1 MKNIEIIK
9 KYLTKKW
16 KQNLLIFFIFLF
28 VIFLNHYVLAMNTT
42 KKNTKKD
49 SIVLATNNFT
59 PPLSFDGEGTRNGIE
74 TDNGEKISGSDV
86 FLMKDIADKLNKD
99 LRIKIYNVEGCIN
112 NLELGQVDAII
123 GMLDIT
129 EERQNNFLAIPY
141 SNVDLSILIRND
153 DNIDHDIIESK
164 KNKKDGSISLE
175 FLKKKNGDK
184 IILSTI
190 TGCSHDIRK
199 YKFDRFTDIDK
210 KDGKINLVCREQS
223 IYCAKAVEQKEADA
237 FILEYPVLKNLA
249 ESEQNR
255 GKFKVFKLN
264 DKDLKLKPLGI
275 FLKNDDKGRKL
286 KAKIEKEL
294 KELINVPNKEG
305 EMLNINT
312 SLQDYWATEYS
323 KKAQEDYECI
333 QVKEKE
339 QMQKNFIQRIWQEIP
354 KYKQGFIISLTVAVN
369 SLFLG
374 FILSLFFFRV
384 KISVE
389 NNKKTQKN
397 ILMYLQKIFS
407 FLIDILMNM
416 FESVPV
422 IVLALLFHSVLAKN
436 FEFFKTSLN
445 AFYVAIIVISLGTT
459 IDFTHKMMHNNKF
472 LDKGQIEAAYALGMN
487 QKQVFK
493 EIIFSQIL
501 KRTIPSIKNQFIINI
516 KETAAF
522 SIIGLIDLLWV
533 AKRNVSKTYDVIIP
547 FVVVTLIY
555 IFLVS
560 LIQTASKFKIT
571 KKKKS

>member
-1 MKNIEIIK
+1 MKNTEIMK
-9 KYLTKKW
+9 TYFAKKW
-16 KQNLLIFFIFLF
+16 KRNLLIFFIFLL

-42 KKNTKKD
+42 KTKYTKN

-59 PPLSFDGEGTRNGIE
+59 PPFSFDGKGTLNGIDTE
-74 TDNGEKISGSDV
+74 NGEKISGSDV
-86 FLMKDIADKLNKD
+86 LLMKGITDKLKKD
-99 LRIKIYNVEGCIN
+99 LRIKIYNIEGCIN
-112 NLELGQVDAII
+112 NLASGQVDAII

-129 EERQNNFLAIPY
+129 EERTKKFLAIPY

-153 DNIDHDIIESK
+153 QDIEIQ
-164 KNKKDGSISLE
+164 NVNNDDTTISLGC
-175 FLKKKNGDK
+175 LKKADGK
-184 IILSTI
+184 IRLSTV
-190 TGCSHDIRK
+190 TGCSHDIGK
-199 YKFDRFTDIDK
+199 NKFNSFGNIDK
-210 KDGKINLVCREQS
+210 NNNGETNLVTRGQS
-223 IYCAKAVEQKEADA
+223 IYCAQAVKQKEADA

-249 ESEQNR
+249 ESEQNK

-264 DKDLKLKPLGI
+264 DDSLKLKSLGI
-275 FLKNDDKGRKL
+275 FLKKDDKGEKL
-286 KAKIEKEL
+286 KRDIETAL
-294 KELINVPNKEG
+294 KKLINVPNEKEKI
-305 EMLNINT
+305 E
-312 SLQDYWATEYS
+312 SLEDYWSSEYS
-323 KKAQEDYECI
+323 TKAQEDYKCI
-333 QVKEKE
+333 QEKEKE
-339 QMQKNFIQRIWQEIP
+339 QMRKKFIQRIWQEIP
-354 KYKQGFIISLTVAVN
+354 KYKQGFIISLTVAVD

-416 FESVPV
+416 FKSVPI
-422 IVLALLFHSVLAKN
+422 IVLALLFHSVLANN

-459 IDFTHKMMHNNKF
+459 INFTNTMMHHNKF

-516 KETAAF
+516 KETTAF

-533 AKRNVSKTYDVIIP
+533 AQRNVSKTYDVIIP
-547 FVVVTLIY
+547 FVVITLIY

-560 LIQTASKFKIT
+560 LIQTTSKFKIT
-571 KKKKS
+571 KKN